1 MSIFTRKIACF
12 YFTSKIADTSSNWN
26 EINQYL
32 GVNDH
37 LKGINRGKAAPK
49 SGLEETIDE
58 AITLGEFNTAEK
70 LSDRLATREV
80 FLIKKIKIIFVHVSP
95 RNEK

>member
-1 MSIFTRKIACF
+1 MNIFTRKIACF

-58 AITLGEFNTAEK
+58 AITLREFNTAEK

-80 FLIKKIKIIFVHVSP
+80 FLIIFFKIIFVHVSP